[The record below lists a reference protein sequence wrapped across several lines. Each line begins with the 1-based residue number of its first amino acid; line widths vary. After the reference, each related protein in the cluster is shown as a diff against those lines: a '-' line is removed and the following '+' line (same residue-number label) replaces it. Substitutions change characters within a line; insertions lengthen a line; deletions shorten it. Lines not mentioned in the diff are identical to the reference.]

1 MNHALCGGSPCPQTR
16 WNRNII
22 AGVNRSTYPNYETTT
37 FNRCNNRAANTLCDP
52 EAAFE
57 YDDPAIGPHGKPNRK
72 LFVNFREEDYR
83 IADPMEDGFQIA
95 KRGGS
100 DGRDIG
106 VDYSQ
111 LPILRNFQIMATD
124 REALLTYDITAPMK
138 DIACVVEVSRSVDL
152 SPPIPDLDPTLY
164 TRPDTDRQNS
174 STVGRSAT
182 HDPGRQEP
190 AADSRH

>member
-1 MNHALCGGSPCPQTR
+1 MLTRIRGNAVNQRFAAEVPARKTR

-57 YDDPAIGPHGKPNRK
+57 YDDPAIGPHGKPDRK
-72 LFVNFREEDYR
+72 LFVNFRKKITR
-83 IADPMEDGFQIA
+83 SPIPWTICFQIA

-124 REALLTYDITAPMK
+124 REALLTYDITA
-138 DIACVVEVSRSVDL
+138 
-152 SPPIPDLDPTLY
+152 
-164 TRPDTDRQNS
+164 Q
-174 STVGRSAT
+174 
-182 HDPGRQEP
+182 
-190 AADSRH
+190 